1 MINFIYFMTFEIQVG
16 TDRGVFVVLVLVKTR
31 ENPPVRS
38 NDHTEDRTQDAV
50 VRHWSVNMEISNYQK
65 RLFTFKFF
73 NAIGPPSKRTPKPSG
88 PRQRPYKDPYMPVSP
103 EDFDQLEAASVLS
116 GWSMGDDVRQI
127 LYDDVESSVV
137 SSGSWHCLCLQGF
150 R

>member
-1 MINFIYFMTFEIQVG
+1 
-16 TDRGVFVVLVLVKTR
+16 
-31 ENPPVRS
+31 
-38 NDHTEDRTQDAV
+38 
-50 VRHWSVNMEISNYQK
+50 
-65 RLFTFKFF
+65 
-73 NAIGPPSKRTPKPSG
+73 
-88 PRQRPYKDPYMPVSP
+88 MPVSP

-137 SSGSWHCLCLQGF
+137 SSGSLHCLCLQGL